1 MIFSSQFNSIITVD
15 TMGDKSE
22 SNNIRLRATRIL
34 NLQQYDHQNKEEFV
48 TYIDD
53 LQAPNARQY
62 VLRMLISRPFLGF
75 RVPDEYMWTYPLIE
89 KAYEYQIQN
98 GIRQPFCYL
107 TIRHG
112 LVDSQNDATW
122 HVDGFSM
129 NVTHIPEQ
137 NYIWVNKSP
146 TQVIHKSLPFPA
158 DFNPF
163 IHNIHSYIQDSI
175 DESDP
180 KTAESIV
187 TLKENSL
194 YVLDPY
200 IIHRRPPNTD
210 NMQRTLV
217 RISFTP
223 IEIEDCNNTPNP
235 LIPTNYM
242 RDGVKAFRD
251 TLIRYIPA
259 K

>member
-1 MIFSSQFNSIITVD
+1 MEDNS
-15 TMGDKSE
+15 E
-22 SNNIRLRATRIL
+22 PNNIGLRATRIL
-34 NLQQYDHQNKEEFV
+34 NLQQYEYPNKEELV
-48 TYIDD
+48 TYIDN
-53 LQAPNARQY
+53 LQAPDSRQY

-75 RVPDEYMWTYPLIE
+75 RVPEEYMWTYPLIE

-146 TQVIHKSLPFPA
+146 TQVIHKSLAFPD

-175 DESDP
+175 ASDL
-180 KTAESIV
+180 KSVETEI

-235 LIPTNYM
+235 LIPTNYI
-242 RDGVKAFRD
+242 RDSVKAFRD
-251 TLIRYIPA
+251 SLIRYIPA